1 MLILKQ
7 RNPEKRIYEQS
18 VELIFEAGRTP
29 SVKELTEA
37 VKTRVGIVEPIKVI
51 KYVNYDFEWVE
62 ISKEN
67 IEIITKKKKN
77 NQKGGQKK
85 EKNAQP
91 QKKKE
96 KIEEDKNSVN
106 DIKTVTE

>member
-1 MLILKQ
+1 VVILKQ

-18 VELIFEAGRTP
+18 AELIFDAGRTP
-29 SVKELTEA
+29 TIEELTEA
-37 VKTRVGIVEPIKVI
+37 VKAKVGATETIKVI

-67 IEIITKKKKN
+67 IERIFKKKKN
-77 NQKGGQKK
+77 NPKGAQKK

-96 KIEEDKNSVN
+96 KVEEDKNGVN
-106 DIKTVTE
+106 DKKVATE